1 MSDLRVLIIDDDF
14 HVAALHVGYVNSVPG
29 FEALPPV
36 HDLRAVAAAVEQHA
50 PDLVL
55 VDVYFPQGSGLDV
68 LRAVDVDAF
77 VVSAASERA
86 TVATAFRRGALAY
99 LLKPF
104 EPEVLMAKLRAY
116 ARYRRQLDAPGPLSQ
131 SAIDRARRA
140 MTGADDAPAGTAASA
155 TESAVADA
163 VVDGGEVTV
172 MDVARAVGISRATA
186 QRYLSQ
192 MVQRGTVQLELR
204 YGSRGRPEH
213 RYVARD

>member
-14 HVAALHVGYVNSVPG
+14 HVAALHVGYVNAVPG

-36 HDLRAVAAAVEQHA
+36 HDLRAVAAVVEEHR
-50 PDLVL
+50 PDLML

-77 VVSAASERA
+77 VLSAASERA
-86 TVATAFRRGALAY
+86 TVAAAFRRGALAY

-104 EPEVLMAKLRAY
+104 EPEVLKAKLRAY
-116 ARYRRQLDAPGPLSQ
+116 ARYRRQLDTPGPLSQ

-140 MTGADDAPAGTAASA
+140 MTGSDDAPAGTAASA

-163 VVDGGEVTV
+163 VADGGEVTV

-192 MVQRGTVQLELR
+192 MVQRGAVQLELR

>member
-77 VVSAASERA
+77 VLSAASERA

-140 MTGADDAPAGTAASA
+140 MTGADAAVPA

-163 VVDGGEVTV
+163 VADGGEVTV

>member
-1 MSDLRVLIIDDDF
+1 MN
-14 HVAALHVGYVNSVPG
+14 AVPG

-36 HDLRAVAAAVEQHA
+36 HDLRAVAAVVEEHR
-50 PDLVL
+50 PDLML

-77 VVSAASERA
+77 VLSAASERA
-86 TVATAFRRGALAY
+86 TVAAAFRRGALAY

-104 EPEVLMAKLRAY
+104 EPEVLKAKLRAY
-116 ARYRRQLDAPGPLSQ
+116 ARYRRQLDTPGPLSQ

-140 MTGADDAPAGTAASA
+140 MTGSDDAPAGTAASA

-163 VVDGGEVTV
+163 VADGGEVTV

-192 MVQRGTVQLELR
+192 MVQRGAVQLELR

>member
-14 HVAALHVGYVNSVPG
+14 HVAALHVGYVNAVPG

-36 HDLRAVAAAVEQHA
+36 HDLRAVGAAVEEHR
-50 PDLVL
+50 PDLML
-55 VDVYFPQGSGLDV
+55 VDVYFPQGSGLNV

-77 VVSAASERA
+77 VLSAASERA
-86 TVATAFRRGALAY
+86 TVAAAFRRGALAY

-104 EPEVLMAKLRAY
+104 EPEVLKAKLRAY

-140 MTGADDAPAGTAASA
+140 MTGSDDAPAGTAASA

-163 VVDGGEVTV
+163 VADGGEVTV

-192 MVQRGTVQLELR
+192 MVQRGAVQLELR